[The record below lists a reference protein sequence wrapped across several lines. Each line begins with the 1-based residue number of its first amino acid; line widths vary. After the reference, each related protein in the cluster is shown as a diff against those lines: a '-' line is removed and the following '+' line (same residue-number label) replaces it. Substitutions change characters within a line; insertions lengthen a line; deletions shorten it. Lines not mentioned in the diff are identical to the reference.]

1 MPKIKKYYPDYAA
14 LYPDTPIHPKVI
26 KALRESDRKMKYM
39 EYDLKCEQP
48 LRNEAG
54 AVVGLIPSRED
65 SYERLLEADKQFAG
79 SAPSPEDVFFAGE
92 EIRELHKAVAALDAA
107 DRELIEAL
115 FFVGQTVQGY
125 ALQIGV
131 SRYVVHRRRRR
142 ILGMLKKYYEK
153 MED

>member
-65 SYERLLEADKQFAG
+65 SYERLLEIDKQFAG
-79 SAPSPEDVFFAGE
+79 SAPSPEAIFFSGE
-92 EIRELHKAVAALDAA
+92 EIRELHEAIAALDEE
-107 DRELIEAL
+107 DRALIEAL
-115 FFVGQTVQGY
+115 FFDGCTEQKYAATIGLSQT
-125 ALQIGV
+125 GV
-131 SRYVVHRRRRR
+131 CWRKHK
-142 ILGMLKKYYEK
+142 ILDKLKNYLL
-153 MED
+153 